1 MLLDGKFLEKIEKP
15 NQTISTKKESQID
28 KLLFTSA
35 DPIHYKEND
44 LIAQFAKIQTDII
57 NANITCIKPIFHTK
71 LHELLASIRDNK
83 PNFIHFVGHGKNK
96 NKEISQEEKDIAKEI
111 GVYSSYVGAY
121 INDRLVKNKIITKKM
136 SLSTDRFSKAKI
148 DGYEIPQWL
157 ETIYH
162 TEELKIETILNYE

>member
-1 MLLDGKFLEKIEKP
+1 MKILKQEFKGNKKDIFIQRIRVLLA
-15 NQTISTKKESQID
+15 TKGIVLSD
-28 KLLFTSA
+28 KTYEVLYWLLFYYY
-35 DPIHYKEND
+35 DEKMQYQGKEFKNMNQMH
-44 LIAQFAKIQTDII
+44 IA
-57 NANITCIKPIFHTK
+57 
-71 LHELLASIRDNK
+71 
-83 PNFIHFVGHGKNK
+83 
-96 NKEISQEEKDIAKEI
+96 IAKEI

-136 SLSTDRFSKAKI
+136 SLSADRFSKAKI